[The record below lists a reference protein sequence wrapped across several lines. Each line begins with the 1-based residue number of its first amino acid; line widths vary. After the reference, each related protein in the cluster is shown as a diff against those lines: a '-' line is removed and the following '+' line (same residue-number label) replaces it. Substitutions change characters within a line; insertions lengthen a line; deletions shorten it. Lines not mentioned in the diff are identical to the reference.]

1 MFPLRPG
8 RIVFDA
14 GTLLTIGGQLRISKM
29 GIVVDSKKRSSRV
42 FILENPS
49 GATGVIREIGALY
62 LWVDPLGRYQ
72 PTPAQLMA
80 YDQALTDDKNAKAE
94 AKKTART
101 QRMLKTSS
109 VK

>member
-42 FILENPS
+42 FILENPN
-49 GATGVIREIGALY
+49 GTTGVIREIGALY
-62 LWVDPLGRYQ
+62 LWVDPMGRYQ

-80 YDQALTDDKNAKAE
+80 YDQALTDDKNEKAE
-94 AKKTART
+94 AKKTARQ